1 MICLILIQLIT
12 CSVNFKFYCRL
23 ELEHNYITKQGNTW
37 NEDRKCGNCGALI
50 STREEYVHHLGVSH
64 RHVLQ
69 FLPAKFRPPAP
80 EPVKVTYCCLDSKV
94 YSQTVPR
101 RSSPQRRRCSVVR

>member
-1 MICLILIQLIT
+1 M
-12 CSVNFKFYCRL
+12 

-37 NEDRKCGNCGALI
+37 SEDRRCLDCSTVI

-80 EPVKVTYCCLDSKV
+80 IEVRILSVLSAHSLKLSRWRKA
-94 YSQTVPR
+94 
-101 RSSPQRRRCSVVR
+101 QRRRCSGGGVRFWIVTPRRRLGRRS

>member
-1 MICLILIQLIT
+1 MFLVSQGLQHVRRADGSVIALLKRSLQVAIPSFVSNICT
-12 CSVNFKFYCRL
+12 NNFHNRL

-37 NEDRKCGNCGALI
+37 SEDRRCGDCSAVI

-80 EPVKVTYCCLDSKV
+80 TKV
-94 YSQTVPR
+94 
-101 RSSPQRRRCSVVR
+101 